1 VLGLNWRANFF
12 VSLLISVF
20 SFHLFFSTLATILYR
35 HHHFFSIPRA
45 FSRTCHTGACDV
57 PTLPRCA
64 IRRTGS
70 ASVCSLRLTKK
81 RSQATRQQ
89 PANKKKS
96 KETKQR
102 KTKDKKKRTKKRR
115 TEGRSVQQFLL
126 PTVSG
131 SQRVFF
137 LSSFVFI
144 FPFSFFIRTCDQQRV

>member
-89 PANKKKS
+89 PANKKKQRNKAEKNKGQK
-96 KETKQR
+96 KE
-102 KTKDKKKRTKKRR
+102 DKKKKDRGTI
-115 TEGRSVQQFLL
+115 RSAVFAPYCFGLAACFFSFLL
-126 PTVSG
+126 C
-131 SQRVFF
+131 
-137 LSSFVFI
+137 LY
-144 FPFSFFIRTCDQQRV
+144 FSFLFLYPHL